1 MLTTTTYRSPWMN
14 DELALLR
21 ETAREFFR
29 RESVPHQARWAEQQ
43 HVDRE
48 FWHKAGE
55 VGLLCASIPEE
66 YGGAG
71 GSFAHDAVILD
82 AQGHAGDTA
91 FGNGV
96 HSAICAHYILNYAD
110 EQQKQRWLPKMAT
123 GEMVAAIAMTEPGTG
138 SDLQAIKTRARRDG
152 DEYVIDG
159 AKTFISNGLL
169 CDLLIIVC
177 RTGGEGAGG
186 VSLIVAETDD
196 RLPGFTR
203 GRLLEK
209 IGQHGQDT
217 IELFFDALRVP
228 VANLLGDGEGLG
240 FAQLMNQLPRERLS
254 IAVTAVAVMEAA
266 LQQTIAYTRE
276 RSAFRRQLLDFQNT
290 RFVLAERKTEATIA
304 RIFLDECI
312 QRELRGELDAATAAM
327 AKWWLTQKEFEL
339 VDDCLQLHGGYGYM
353 TEYPISRAFV
363 DSRVAR
369 IYGGANEIMKEI
381 IGRTLDG
388 AEAGR

>member
-1 MLTTTTYRSPWMN
+1 MTATAQGWMT
-14 DELALLR
+14 DELSMLR
-21 ETAREFFR
+21 ELARSFFAREA
-29 RESVPHQARWAEQQ
+29 VPNHERWHAQH

-48 FWHKAGE
+48 FWRKAGE
-55 VGLLCASIPEE
+55 VGLLCAGVPQA
-66 YGGAG
+66 YGGG
-71 GSFAHDAVILD
+71 GGTFAHDAVIATEQARTLD
-82 AQGHAGDTA
+82 QS

-96 HSAICAHYILNYAD
+96 HSAICAHYILNYGD
-110 EQQKQRWLPKMAT
+110 ERQKQRWLPKMAT
-123 GEMVAAIAMTEPGTG
+123 GEMIAAIAMTEPGTG

-152 DEYVIDG
+152 DDYVVDG

-169 CDLLIIVC
+169 CDVLIIVC
-177 RTGGEGAGG
+177 RTGGDGAGG

-196 RLPGFTR
+196 DLPGFTR
-203 GRLLEK
+203 GRLLDK

-217 IELFFDALRVP
+217 IELFFDELRVP
-228 VANLLGDGEGLG
+228 AANLLGETEGQG
-240 FAQLMNQLPRERLS
+240 FAQLMQQLPRERLS
-254 IAVTAVAVMEAA
+254 IAVTAVAVMEAM
-266 LQQTIAYTRE
+266 LEETIGYTRE
-276 RSAFRRQLLDFQNT
+276 RTAFRRRLLEFQNT

-327 AKWWLTQKEFEL
+327 AKWWLTEKEFEL

-363 DSRVAR
+363 DSRVQR
-369 IYGGANEIMKEI
+369 IYGGSNEIMKEI

-388 AEAGR
+388 ADARR